1 MLPVVKNPEGT
12 TVGEYLPLG
21 MSREVRDTVAT
32 HDDLHLRRRS
42 VLDIAMPKIEV
53 VQAAENYGRFKI
65 EPLDPGYG
73 HTLGNALRRVLL
85 SSIPGSAV
93 TKIKIDGVFHEFS
106 TVEGVKE
113 DVTEIVLNVKGIRLR
128 SYAERPLK
136 LFLSRRGPGIVRAS
150 DIDLPSNVELSNPE
164 HYLCTLDSEE
174 ARFDLEVTVE
184 RGRGYIAADQRDSLP
199 IGEIPIDAIFT
210 PIPRV
215 NYVVENTRIGQATDF
230 DRLLLEIWTDGTVKP
245 GDALSHASQVLV
257 QYYQTIA
264 DYNRLSLEQEPQ
276 EVVQSG
282 LLVPPDIYDTPIEDL
297 DLSTRTYNCLKRAD
311 ITKVGQVLQ
320 MDEKALLSVRNLG
333 QKSMEEIRD
342 KLVDHGY
349 IPKTDTDEEEAQS

>member
-1 MLPVVKNPEGT
+1 M
-12 TVGEYLPLG
+12 
-21 MSREVRDTVAT
+21 
-32 HDDLHLRRRS
+32 
-42 VLDIAMPKIEV
+42 LDIAMPKIEV

-85 SSIPGSAV
+85 SSIPGSAI

-106 TVEGVKE
+106 TVDGIKE

-136 LFLSRRGPGIVRAS
+136 LFLSHRGPGIVRAS
-150 DIDLPSNVELSNPE
+150 DIDLPSNVELSNPN
-164 HYLCTLDSEE
+164 HYICTLDLDD
-174 ARFDLEVTVE
+174 ARLELEMTVE
-184 RGRGYIAADQRDSLP
+184 RGRGYIAADQRDALP
-199 IGEIPIDAIFT
+199 IGEIPVDAIFT

-245 GDALSHASQVLV
+245 GDALSHAAQVLV
-257 QYYQTIA
+257 QYYQTVA
-264 DYNRLSLEQEPQ
+264 DFNRFTQEQVLQ
-276 EVVQSG
+276 EVVPTG
-282 LLVPPDIYDTPIEDL
+282 LAVPPDVYDTPIEDL

-342 KLVDHGY
+342 KLVEQGY
-349 IPKTDTDEEEAQS
+349 IPQSDDEE

>member
-1 MLPVVKNPEGT
+1 M
-12 TVGEYLPLG
+12 
-21 MSREVRDTVAT
+21 
-32 HDDLHLRRRS
+32 
-42 VLDIAMPKIEV
+42 LDIAMPKIEV

-85 SSIPGSAV
+85 SSIPGSAI

-106 TVEGVKE
+106 TIEGIKE
-113 DVTEIVLNVKGIRLR
+113 DVTEIVLNIKGIRLR
-128 SYAERPLK
+128 SYAERPVKVVLT
-136 LFLSRRGPGIVRAS
+136 RTGPGVVRAG
-150 DIDLPSNVELSNPE
+150 DAELPSNVELANPE
-164 HYLCTLDSEE
+164 HYICTLDSEHAHFE
-174 ARFDLEVTVE
+174 MEMTVE
-184 RGRGYIAADQRDSLP
+184 RGRGYVAADQRDALP

-215 NYVVENTRIGQATDF
+215 NYIVENTRIGQATDF
-230 DRLLLEIWTDGTVKP
+230 DRLLIEIWTDGTVKP
-245 GDALSHASQVLV
+245 GDALSHAAQVLV
-257 QYYQTIA
+257 QYYQSIA
-264 DYNRLSLEQEPQ
+264 EFNRLAQEP
-276 EVVQSG
+276 EAP
-282 LLVPPDIYDTPIEDL
+282 LMPNHMAIPADIYDTPIEDL

-342 KLVDHGY
+342 KLIERGF
-349 IPKTDTDEEEAQS
+349 IPQVGEEVV

>member
-1 MLPVVKNPEGT
+1 M
-12 TVGEYLPLG
+12 
-21 MSREVRDTVAT
+21 
-32 HDDLHLRRRS
+32 
-42 VLDIAMPKIEV
+42 LDIAMPKIEV

-73 HTLGNALRRVLL
+73 HTLGNAIRRVLL

-93 TKIKIDGVFHEFS
+93 TKVKLDGVFHEFS

-128 SYAERPLK
+128 SFAERPLK
-136 LFLSRRGPGIVRAS
+136 VFLSKAGPGVVRAG
-150 DIDLPSNVELSNPE
+150 DIELPSNVDLSNPD
-164 HYLCTLDSEE
+164 HYICTLDTEDSHFE
-174 ARFDLEVTVE
+174 LEMTVE
-184 RGRGYIAADQRDSLP
+184 RGRGYIAADQRDTLP

-230 DRLLLEIWTDGTVKP
+230 DRLLVEIWTDGTVKP
-245 GDALSHASQVLV
+245 GDALSHAAQVLV

-264 DYNRLSLEQEPQ
+264 DFNRLTIEQEPV
-276 EVVQSG
+276 EAPGGMVVPS
-282 LLVPPDIYDTPIEDL
+282 DIYDIAIEDL

-342 KLVDHGY
+342 KLVERGF
-349 IPKTDTDEEEAQS
+349 IPRGNEG